1 MPRKKVSFVSPNF
14 QQGPKEFNAYY
25 LPYSPGVIWSYANQY
40 KHIQDN
46 YYLGDFVWRRDPI
59 QQSLELIEDSHI
71 VGFSNYIWNKN
82 YNNVLARELKKVNP
96 NVLIIVGGPEPPIT
110 NPDFFKLYPYV
121 DLVVKQEGEISFR
134 KILEQ
139 LLLPNGDFKS
149 IPGLLV
155 NDNGKTVDTG
165 SGQRI
170 DNLDIIPSPYLSGV
184 FDKLFEEYPEVTW
197 NATIESNRG
206 CPYACTFCD
215 WGSLTYNKVKKFNL
229 ERVFDELEFIGKNKC
244 DFMALTDANFGI
256 FPERDMMIATKL
268 IETRQKYD
276 NPKAYTISWAKNQ
289 KQQVVDIVK
298 KLITEGGAKIGLNLS
313 VQTMNEDVLE
323 TIKRKNL
330 EQHKI
335 EEVFDVCEANN
346 IPLFTELIL
355 GLPSETLDSWKNN
368 FYTLYKAGNHTG
380 ITVYQAQLLENA
392 EMNLTQRE
400 EFQLE
405 GRTVW
410 DYIVGSSN
418 EPEEIREGLEVV
430 VSTKHM
436 PRADMLQAQLH
447 SWMQNT
453 FHINGITN
461 FISRTLYKKYNI
473 EYSEFYEKLYRFI
486 QSESWFFSEIERI
499 SHHYENW
506 TRYGRIDHKPIMGM
520 EIHGWNLIHSTIIN
534 IHGQNKHDYVFD
546 MIKRFLTTNFAI
558 EDNLINDLI
567 VLQQNFFI
575 DYKQITQYPKQI
587 RLSHDIPKY
596 VQEDIE
602 LQKEIVYTFDFPENK
617 NMSLQQFCEQIFFA
631 RRRNFGK
638 AWLSYA

>member
-139 LLLPNGDFKS
+139 LLLPNVNFKS

-298 KLITEGGAKIGLNLS
+298 KLIYEGGAKIGLNLS

-355 GLPSETLDSWKNN
+355 GLPGETLDSWKNN

-486 QSESWFFSEIERI
+486 QSDSWFFSEIERI

-546 MIKRFLTTNFAI
+546 MIKKFLTTNFNI
-558 EDNLINDLI
+558 EENLINDLI

-602 LQKEIVYTFDFPENK
+602 LQQEIVYTFDFPENK